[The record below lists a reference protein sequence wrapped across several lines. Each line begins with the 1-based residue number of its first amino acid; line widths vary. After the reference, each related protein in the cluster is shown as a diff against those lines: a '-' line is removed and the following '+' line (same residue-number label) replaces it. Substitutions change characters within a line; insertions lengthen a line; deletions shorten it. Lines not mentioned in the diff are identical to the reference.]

1 MKKILFPVL
10 LFSTFAAAA
19 APEGASGSLTLAPD
33 NIPEIVSALTLEEKV
48 NLVIGYSAGVA
59 EAAGDVGRN
68 DRIVPGAAG
77 LTFPVDRLGI
87 PSIVLADGPAGLRIK
102 PTREGESRTFYCTGF
117 PVGTLLAST
126 WDPEL
131 IRRVGQAMGNE
142 VLEYGVDVLLAP
154 GANLHR
160 NPLCGRNFE
169 YYSEDP
175 VLAGESA
182 AAFIQGVQSQGVGT
196 SLKHFAINN
205 QEINRLSNNAIVS
218 EQVMRELYLKQFE
231 IAVRKAQPWT
241 VMTSY
246 NFINGVHAAEN
257 KWLLT
262 DILRGEWGFEGA
274 VMTDWGGGY
283 RGGEI
288 IAAGNDMIQ
297 PGNPGWYNNVLAA
310 VRDGSLSPEA
320 LDSSVTRILQ
330 LIVKTPTF
338 RKYAHSDAP
347 DLKAH
352 AEVSRLAAEEGIILL
367 KHKGALPLTTGSDVA
382 VFGTASYEF
391 IAGGTGSGDV
401 NKPYVVDLRSG
412 LAAAGF
418 VMNKVTD
425 EFYSDYMAVERTRC
439 AAVNRIRGGKWFID
453 AERPLEVIPED
464 VISAAAR
471 SAQSAII
478 TIGRIAG
485 EGKDRSVEFSY
496 RLSRDELGL
505 IKAVSEAFHKAGKK
519 ITVLLDVCGVV
530 DVTSWET
537 LADDIVLCWLPG
549 QEGGNA
555 VADILS
561 GKANPSGRLPMTFP
575 RKYEDDPSSGNFP
588 RIFADKPFN
597 YSFYRS
603 IGDGVVRHDI
613 KDIDYTDYAE
623 GLFMGYRHYV
633 SRRVPVQYPFGYGLS
648 YTGFSWSRM
657 KVEPVEGGWKAT
669 VVVKNTGAVAGKDVV
684 QIYLKAP
691 RRCKDRPRREL
702 KGFGKT
708 SLLQSGQSEAVE
720 IFIPASECAVALSE
734 RGSFKCG
741 WRIVAAHNVNDSDSS
756 IRIR

>member
-1 MKKILFPVL
+1 MKKILSL
-10 LFSTFAAAA
+10 ALSFSTFIAVAG
-19 APEGASGSLTLAPD
+19 PEDVSKTLALSAD
-33 NIPEIVSALTLEEKV
+33 NIPEIVSAMTLEEKV
-48 NLVIGYSAGVA
+48 GLVIGYSNGMA

-87 PSIVLADGPAGLRIK
+87 PAIVLADGPAGLRIK

-117 PVGTLLAST
+117 PIGTLLAST

-131 IRRVGQAMGNE
+131 IERVGEAMGNE

-182 AAFIQGVQSQGVGT
+182 AAFIRGIQSQGVGT
-196 SLKHFAINN
+196 SLKHFALNN
-205 QEINRLSNNAIVS
+205 QELNRLSNNAIVS

-241 VMTSY
+241 IMTSY
-246 NFINGVHAAEN
+246 NYINGVHAAEN
-257 KWLLT
+257 RWLLT
-262 DILRGEWGFEGA
+262 DVLRGEWGFKGA

-283 RGGEI
+283 RGGDI

-297 PGNPGWYNNVLAA
+297 PGGTAWYNA
-310 VRDGSLSPEA
+310 VMKAVGDGSLSEKD
-320 LDSSVTRILQ
+320 LDRSVTRILQ
-330 LIVKTPTF
+330 LVVKTPTF

-367 KHKGALPLTTGSDVA
+367 KHEGALPLPAGADVA

-412 LAAAGF
+412 LVASGF
-418 VMNKVTD
+418 VMNKAVD
-425 EFYSDYMAVERTRC
+425 EFYSDYMAVERIRC
-439 AAVNRIRGGKWFID
+439 GAINKSRGGRWYID
-453 AERPLEVIPED
+453 AERPLDVVPED
-464 VISAAAR
+464 VISAAAGT
-471 SAQSAII
+471 AQSAVI
-478 TIGRIAG
+478 TIGRISG
-485 EGKDRSVEFSY
+485 EGKDRSVEFNY
-496 RLSRDELGL
+496 NLSRDETGL

-530 DVTSWET
+530 DVTSWESF
-537 LADDIVLCWLPG
+537 ADDIVLCWLPG

-575 RKYEDDPSSGNFP
+575 LRYEDDPSSANFP
-588 RIFADKPFN
+588 RILADKPFN

-603 IGDGVVRHDI
+603 IHDGIVRHDI
-613 KDIDYTDYAE
+613 KDVDYTDYAE
-623 GLFMGYRHYV
+623 GLFVGYRHYV
-633 SRRVPVQYPFGYGLS
+633 TRRIPVQYPFGYGLS
-648 YTGFSWSRM
+648 YTSFSWGRV

-669 VVVKNTGAVAGKDVV
+669 VVVKNTGDMAGKDVV
-684 QIYLKAP
+684 QIYLEAP
-691 RRCKDRPRREL
+691 ARCNDRPRREL

-708 SLLQSGQSEAVE
+708 PLLQSGQSATVE
-720 IFIPASECAVALSE
+720 IFIPASECAPALSE
-734 RGSFKCG
+734 KGSFKSG
-741 WRIVAAHNVNDSDSS
+741 WSIVAARNAND
-756 IRIR
+756 